1 MASPAVFACTPA
13 RVDICHML
21 AALMSMLND
30 LESPVSTM
38 NEHCLHHNSAKAAW
52 QSYISG
58 DKQARNSQEPS
69 KQAGSHAH
77 RAMGEFNCNLQRT
90 LPACSAL
97 SVWYLDASSG
107 QCCSHLQAFYRA
119 QGQFRTWHMNQG
131 QVIRTQNRLLK
142 RHHCQQPQPA
152 RTIQRDASI
161 RYSSVCS
168 DHPKRCQHIAVFA
181 CTTCQGRCDSLRARR
196 VQPGV
201 AEQQFSIRSNNLPQG
216 RGANTCISGDWVFSY
231 RVHVYT
237 MSAN

>member
-1 MASPAVFACTPA
+1 MAGRNYLCHSMGMPCLTWHTTSPAVFACTPA

-38 NEHCLHHNSAKAAW
+38 NEHC
-52 QSYISG
+52 
-58 DKQARNSQEPS
+58 
-69 KQAGSHAH
+69 
-77 RAMGEFNCNLQRT
+77 
-90 LPACSAL
+90 
-97 SVWYLDASSG
+97 LDASSG